1 MQQEILSTNSK
12 LIINHKSFGFEI
24 ILENNKYFRFEQK
37 TIKTATK
44 FRKI

>member
-12 LIINHKSFGFEI
+12 LIINCESLFLGLFYT
-24 ILENNKYFRFEQK
+24 NNKYVRFEQK